1 MTIDFGEQL
10 LASGASQDPYAIYR
24 RMRET
29 APVHWSSRMNAWLV
43 TGYSEVREV
52 YRSHDR
58 FSSAGKQVRNL
69 RRVPPEVRSLMPGVE
84 LMETTPAL
92 SQADRPVHTTQRA
105 LVMRPL
111 TPRRMAGKREWIEA
125 MCGDLA
131 EQLTAEEQPDL
142 VGHYASRLSYGSIL
156 GLFGAP
162 LEHIPLYKEVTLAQ
176 SQFLKNPADVAA
188 AARYER
194 SVVSMRAGLE
204 EIYPRLRDDER
215 TIIGALL
222 SPEDPSM
229 RLEYDELFVILK
241 TFFAAGHENIIYSI
255 PTAIHLLL
263 SHPDQLAL
271 VREDPS
277 LAAGAYEEAVRFDTP
292 AQANARIAAIDT
304 ELGGQRIR
312 AGDLIFNYKGSANRD
327 PAVWTNPDRFDIT
340 RDQNEPEGGSVA
352 FGQGIHFCAGAGI
365 ARIEGPVSITT
376 LLDRFPNLKFRDD
389 WQPQWIPSAQHRKL
403 KSLPV
408 VLG

>member
-1 MTIDFGEQL
+1 MDFGEQL
-10 LASGASQDPYAIYR
+10 IAPGARRDPYSIYR

-29 APVHWSSRMNAWLV
+29 APVHWSRRMKAWLV

-58 FSSAGKQVRNL
+58 FSSVGKAARDVLQL
-69 RRVPPEVRSLMPGVE
+69 PPEIRSLMPSVE
-84 LMETTPAL
+84 LMETTAAL
-92 SQADRPVHTTQRA
+92 AQADPPVHTKQRA
-105 LVMRPL
+105 LVVRPL
-111 TPRRMAGKREWIEA
+111 TPRRLVAEREWIEA
-125 MCGDLA
+125 MCRDLA
-131 EQLTAEEQPDL
+131 ERMAAETRPEVIENFSSP
-142 VGHYASRLSYGSIL
+142 LSYGSIL
-156 GLFGAP
+156 NLFGAP
-162 LEHIPLYKEVTLAQ
+162 LEHVPIYKELTIAQ
-176 SQFLKNPADVAA
+176 AQFLANRRDVLAA
-188 AARYER
+188 ERYER
-194 SVVSMRAGLE
+194 SVVAMREALE
-204 EIYPRLRDDER
+204 EIYPRLRDDKG

-292 AQANARIAAIDT
+292 AQANPRITTIET
-304 ELGGQRIR
+304 ELGGQRIQ
-312 AGDLIFNYKGSANRD
+312 AGDLILNFKGSANRD
-327 PAVWTNPDRFDIT
+327 PAVWTDPDRFDLT
-340 RDQNEPEGGSVA
+340 RDQNEPEGRTVA